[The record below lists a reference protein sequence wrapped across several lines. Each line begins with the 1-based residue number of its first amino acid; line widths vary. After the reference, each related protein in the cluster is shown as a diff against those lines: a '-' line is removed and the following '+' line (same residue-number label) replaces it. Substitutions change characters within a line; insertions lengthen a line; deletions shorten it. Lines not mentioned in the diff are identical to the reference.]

1 MKNRKLRMG
10 MVGGGSDAFI
20 GAIHRRA
27 AFMDNQ
33 IELVCG
39 CFSVDPEISKSS
51 GLSYFLPEDRI
62 YSTYQEM
69 FEHEMTLPEGERMD
83 FVTIVTPNRW
93 HFEPAMMALERGF
106 HVVVDKPMTFS
117 LEEAKQ
123 LQKKVEETGLVLALT
138 HVYSAYPAVKEAKAR
153 IAKGELGKLRR
164 VYVEYTQGWLS
175 ERIELLGGNNAG
187 WRTDPKRSGKAGCI
201 GDIGTHAWHLSEYIT
216 GLKVKEL
223 CADLKAFVPGRPIDD
238 DGAAF
243 LRYEND
249 VTGVLTA
256 TQIGTGEANNIR
268 IRIYGEKGGL
278 EWRQMEPNTLTLR
291 WRDRPT
297 EILDIGN
304 NGYLTFTHPD
314 EKSGDAGWGV
324 SDPSYLGPIGNE
336 SNPDKEKPWGGTNKG
351 NINGNGVVENG
362 KQMCSDPGTNND
374 GKGNLT
380 SAEFS
385 AWTNKCQWWN
395 TETDRSEAW
404 LLHFSTQGIS
414 TDVLSMQVLSLI
426 HI

>member
-27 AFMDNQ
+27 AFMDTQ

-304 NGYLTFTHPD
+304 NGYLTPEALWNTRTPAGHP
-314 EKSGDAGWGV
+314 EGFIEAFANIYRNFSLTVRAIKNGETPSGDCLDFPTVYDGVRGMQFIETMVEAG
-324 SDPSYLGPIGNE
+324 Y
-336 SNPDKEKPWGGTNKG
+336 
-351 NINGNGVVENG
+351 
-362 KQMCSDPGTNND
+362 ND
-374 GKGNLT
+374 NVK
-380 SAEFS
+380 
-385 AWTNKCQWWN
+385 WQKWI
-395 TETDRSEAW
+395 D
-404 LLHFSTQGIS
+404 
-414 TDVLSMQVLSLI
+414 
-426 HI
+426 

>member
-1 MKNRKLRMG
+1 
-10 MVGGGSDAFI
+10 MVVLFRYSFI
-20 GAIHRRA
+20 GAIKLRE

-304 NGYLTFTHPD
+304 NGYLTPEALWNTRTPAGHP
-314 EKSGDAGWGV
+314 EGFIEAFANIYRNFSLTVRAIKNGETPSGDCLDFPTVYDGVRGMQFIETMVEAG
-324 SDPSYLGPIGNE
+324 Y
-336 SNPDKEKPWGGTNKG
+336 
-351 NINGNGVVENG
+351 
-362 KQMCSDPGTNND
+362 ND
-374 GKGNLT
+374 NVK
-380 SAEFS
+380 
-385 AWTNKCQWWN
+385 WQKWI
-395 TETDRSEAW
+395 D
-404 LLHFSTQGIS
+404 
-414 TDVLSMQVLSLI
+414 
-426 HI
+426 

>member
-27 AFMDNQ
+27 AIMDNQ

-304 NGYLTFTHPD
+304 NGYLTPEALWNTRTPAGHP
-314 EKSGDAGWGV
+314 EGFIEAFANIYRNFSLTVRAIKNGETPSGDCLDFPTVYDGVRGMQFIETMVEAG
-324 SDPSYLGPIGNE
+324 Y
-336 SNPDKEKPWGGTNKG
+336 
-351 NINGNGVVENG
+351 
-362 KQMCSDPGTNND
+362 ND
-374 GKGNLT
+374 NVK
-380 SAEFS
+380 
-385 AWTNKCQWWN
+385 WQKWI
-395 TETDRSEAW
+395 D
-404 LLHFSTQGIS
+404 
-414 TDVLSMQVLSLI
+414 
-426 HI
+426 

>member
-1 MKNRKLRMG
+1 MG

-39 CFSVDPEISKSS
+39 CFSVDPEISRSS
-51 GLSYFLPEDRI
+51 GRSYFLPEDRI
-62 YSTYQEM
+62 YDNYKEM

-123 LQKKVEETGLVLALT
+123 LQKKVEETGLILALT

-153 IAKGELGKLRR
+153 IARGDLGTLRR
-164 VYVEYTQGWLS
+164 VYVEYLQGWLS
-175 ERIELLGGNNAG
+175 DRIELQGGNNAG

-216 GLKVKEL
+216 GLKVQEV
-223 CADLKAFVPGRPIDD
+223 CADLNAFVPGRPIDD

-243 LRYEND
+243 LRYEK
-249 VTGVLTA
+249 GVV
-256 TQIGTGEANNIR
+256 GTLVASQVAAGEENNIR
-268 IRIYGEKGGL
+268 IRIYGDKGSL
-278 EWRQMEPNTLTLR
+278 DWQQQEPNTLYAKWTNK
-291 WRDRPT
+291 PT
-297 EILDIGN
+297 EVIRMGN
-304 NGYLTFTHPD
+304 NGFIGDHALHNTRTPGGHPEGFIEAFANIYHNFAD
-314 EKSGDAGWGV
+314 TLRSVKNG
-324 SDPSYLGPIGNE
+324 
-336 SNPDKEKPWGGTNKG
+336 EKPAEESLDFPTVYD
-351 NINGNGVVENG
+351 GVRGMQFIETMVEAGYN
-362 KQMCSDPGTNND
+362 
-374 GKGNLT
+374 
-380 SAEFS
+380 E
-385 AWTNKCQWWN
+385 N
-395 TETDRSEAW
+395 TKWQKWID
-404 LLHFSTQGIS
+404 
-414 TDVLSMQVLSLI
+414 
-426 HI
+426 

>member
-1 MKNRKLRMG
+1 

-27 AFMDNQ
+27 AFMDKQ

-304 NGYLTFTHPD
+304 NGYLTPEALWNTRTPAGHP
-314 EKSGDAGWGV
+314 EGFIEAFANIYRNFSLTVRAIKNGETPSGDCLDFPTVYDGVRGMQFIETMVEAG
-324 SDPSYLGPIGNE
+324 Y
-336 SNPDKEKPWGGTNKG
+336 
-351 NINGNGVVENG
+351 
-362 KQMCSDPGTNND
+362 ND
-374 GKGNLT
+374 NVK
-380 SAEFS
+380 
-385 AWTNKCQWWN
+385 WQKWI
-395 TETDRSEAW
+395 D
-404 LLHFSTQGIS
+404 
-414 TDVLSMQVLSLI
+414 
-426 HI
+426 

>member
-20 GAIHRRA
+20 GAIHRHA

-39 CFSVDPEISKSS
+39 CFSVDPAISKSS

-69 FEHEMTLPEGERMD
+69 FEHEMTLPEDERMD

-216 GLKVKEL
+216 GLKVQEL

-268 IRIYGEKGGL
+268 IRVYGEKGGL

-297 EILDIGN
+297 EVLNIGN
-304 NGYLTFTHPD
+304 NGYLTPEALWNTRTPAGHPEGFIEAFANIYRNFSFTVRAIKNGETP
-314 EKSGDAGWGV
+314 SGDCLDFPTVYDGVRGMQFIETMVEAG
-324 SDPSYLGPIGNE
+324 Y
-336 SNPDKEKPWGGTNKG
+336 
-351 NINGNGVVENG
+351 
-362 KQMCSDPGTNND
+362 ND
-374 GKGNLT
+374 
-380 SAEFS
+380 
-385 AWTNKCQWWN
+385 
-395 TETDRSEAW
+395 
-404 LLHFSTQGIS
+404 
-414 TDVLSMQVLSLI
+414 QVKWQKWI
-426 HI
+426 D

>member
-62 YSTYQEM
+62 YGSYKEM
-69 FEHEMTLPEGERMD
+69 FEHEMTLPEDERMD

-93 HFEPAMMALERGF
+93 HFEPAIMALERGF

-117 LEEAKQ
+117 LEEAKL

-153 IAKGELGKLRR
+153 IARGELGKLRR

-175 ERIELLGGNNAG
+175 ERIELQGGNNAG
-187 WRTDPKRSGKAGCI
+187 WRTDPKRSGKAGCV

-216 GLKVKEL
+216 GLKVQEL

-243 LRYEND
+243 LRYED
-249 VTGVLTA
+249 GVTGVLMA
-256 TQIGTGEANNIR
+256 TQIATGEANNIR

-278 EWRQMEPNTLTLR
+278 EWRQMEPNTLTLK
-291 WRDRPT
+291 WGNRPT
-297 EILDIGN
+297 EVLQIGN
-304 NGYLTFTHPD
+304 NSFLSEQAMWNVRTPAGHPEGFIEAFANIYRNFALTVRAIKNGETPTGNCLDFPTVYDGVRGMQFIETMVAAGY
-314 EKSGDAGWGV
+314 
-324 SDPSYLGPIGNE
+324 
-336 SNPDKEKPWGGTNKG
+336 
-351 NINGNGVVENG
+351 
-362 KQMCSDPGTNND
+362 ND
-374 GKGNLT
+374 DLKWQKWI
-380 SAEFS
+380 E
-385 AWTNKCQWWN
+385 
-395 TETDRSEAW
+395 
-404 LLHFSTQGIS
+404 
-414 TDVLSMQVLSLI
+414 
-426 HI
+426 

>member
-39 CFSVDPEISKSS
+39 CFSIDPEISKSS

-153 IAKGELGKLRR
+153 IARGDLGKLRR
-164 VYVEYTQGWLS
+164 VYVEYLQGWLS
-175 ERIELLGGNNAG
+175 DRIELQGGNNAG

-216 GLKVKEL
+216 GLKVQEV
-223 CADLKAFVPGRPIDD
+223 CADLNAFVPGRPIDD

-243 LRYEND
+243 MRYEN
-249 VTGVLTA
+249 GVVGTLTA
-256 TQIGTGEANNIR
+256 SQVAAGEENNIR
-268 IRIYGEKGGL
+268 IRIYGDKGGL
-278 EWRQMEPNTLTLR
+278 EWQQQEPNTLFAKWT
-291 WRDRPT
+291 DKPT
-297 EILDIGN
+297 EVIRMGN
-304 NGYLTFTHPD
+304 NGFISDTAKMNTRTPGGHPEGFIEAFANIYRNFAHTVMSIKKGEQPCEECLD
-314 EKSGDAGWGV
+314 FPTVYDGVRGMQFIETMVEAG
-324 SDPSYLGPIGNE
+324 YNE
-336 SNPDKEKPWGGTNKG
+336 NVKWQKWVD
-351 NINGNGVVENG
+351 
-362 KQMCSDPGTNND
+362 
-374 GKGNLT
+374 
-380 SAEFS
+380 
-385 AWTNKCQWWN
+385 
-395 TETDRSEAW
+395 
-404 LLHFSTQGIS
+404 
-414 TDVLSMQVLSLI
+414 
-426 HI
+426 